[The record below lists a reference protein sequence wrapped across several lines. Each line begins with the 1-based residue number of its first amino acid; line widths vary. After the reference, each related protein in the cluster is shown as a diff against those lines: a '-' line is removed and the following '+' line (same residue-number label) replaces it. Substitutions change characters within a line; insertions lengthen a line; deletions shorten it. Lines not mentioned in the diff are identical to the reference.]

1 MINNDKN
8 ITFDTMSSMLTDA
21 MPGYRVTGLTMTK
34 YAEEFGYFEIANAD
48 GEKVASVTP
57 YILGTTHVNGS
68 WQFEPAGEMTS
79 PIRFIAYPLVIPNN
93 LTPGTE
99 ADAVG
104 YICEW
109 LRELEVISAS
119 MKAANEMIDAYR
131 KDPTTT
137 LRDRRLGGLLE

>member
-8 ITFDTMSSMLTDA
+8 ITFDSMSRMLTDA
-21 MPGYRVTGLTMTK
+21 MPGYHIIGLTTTK
-34 YAEEFGYFEIANAD
+34 YAQEFGYFEIVNGA
-48 GEKVASVTP
+48 GQKVANVTP

-68 WQFEPAGEMTS
+68 WQFEPAGAMTS
-79 PIRFIAYPLVIPNN
+79 PIRFVAYPLVIPNN

-99 ADAVG
+99 ADAVK

-109 LRELEVISAS
+109 LRKLEVISAN

-137 LRDRRLGGLLE
+137 LRDRRLDFLL